1 MSSAYLFPGQGSQH
15 VGMGHAL
22 YTHEPAA
29 RAVFD
34 QADELLGFSLSHLCF
49 YGPEEKLT
57 ETVNQQ
63 PAVFVTS
70 MATLAAMRAN
80 GWEMPAFMA
89 GHSLGELSALTAA
102 GSLTFGDGLALVRQR
117 GELMQRAGRQNP
129 GAMAAVLSLTIP
141 QIEAICAAARQETG
155 RPVQI
160 ANDNCPGQVV
170 MSGDEIAL
178 DKAMALAQAAGA
190 RKVVKLPI
198 TIAAHSP
205 LMQAAAAEF
214 SAAVAATPVT
224 APQTP
229 VIGNV
234 TAQPLDS
241 LEAIRAELTAQ
252 LTGPVRWTESIG
264 FLAAAGVNSF
274 VEVGPGEVLLS
285 LVKRIHRESKR
296 LKFEPLQPEADT
308 RLAARQPLASEG

>member
-22 YTHEPAA
+22 YAHEPAA

-34 QADELLGFSLSHLCF
+34 QADDLLGFSLSQLCF
-49 YGPEEKLT
+49 AGPEAELT
-57 ETVNQQ
+57 DTVNQQ
-63 PAVFVTS
+63 PALFVTS
-70 MATLAAMRAN
+70 IATLAAMQAN
-80 GWEMPAFMA
+80 GWEAPAFVA

-102 GSLTFGDGLALVRQR
+102 GSLTFSDGLSLVRRR
-117 GELMQRAGRQNP
+117 GELMKEAGRQNP
-129 GAMAAVLSLTIP
+129 GAMAAILALTIS
-141 QIEAICAAARQETG
+141 QIETICAEARHETG
-155 RPVQI
+155 GAVQV

-170 MSGDEIAL
+170 ISGEEIAL
-178 DKAMALAQAAGA
+178 DKAMQLAQVAGA

-205 LMQAAAAEF
+205 LMQAAAVEF
-214 SAAVAATPVT
+214 SAAIAATPIATPHV
-224 APQTP
+224 P

-241 LEAIRAELTAQ
+241 AAAIRAELTAQ
-252 LTGPVRWTESIG
+252 LTGPVRWTETIG

-274 VEVGPGEVLLS
+274 VEVGPGDVLLS
-285 LVKRIHRESKR
+285 LVKRIHRQSDR
-296 LKFEPLQPEADT
+296 LRFEPRQEAAAAVPAAQP
-308 RLAARQPLASEG
+308 AA